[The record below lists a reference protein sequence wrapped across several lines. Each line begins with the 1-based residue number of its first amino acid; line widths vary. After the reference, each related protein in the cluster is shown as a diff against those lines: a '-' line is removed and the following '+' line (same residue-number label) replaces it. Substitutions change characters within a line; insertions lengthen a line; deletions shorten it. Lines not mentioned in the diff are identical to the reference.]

1 MLDKHLIP
9 FLLLTTILSVATTTI
24 STAQNQ
30 AGDTVRYDYSFEFRS
45 GIYTSFYSFRNNSP
59 IPYSSFVS
67 PAYDNDF
74 FNNLRKA
81 ETISFYDANGTLN
94 EIPRKLVWGYA
105 NNGKPNI
112 YWNNKANLIPYIGTI
127 SHFVSTELVTHYVG
141 GTMMYDPMYIPST
154 QSYTTEELVHY
165 FINMNTGEIIPYG
178 SKNLL
183 ELIKDDT
190 ELYNEY
196 SKLGKRKRIKS
207 IMEYVQKYNQRHP
220 IYFNK

>member
-1 MLDKHLIP
+1 MLNKRFIL
-9 FLLLTTILSVATTTI
+9 FLLLVITIL
-24 STAQNQ
+24 TASAQQNE
-30 AGDTVRYDYSFEFRS
+30 ADTVRYDYSFSFNN
-45 GIYTSFYSFRNNSP
+45 GLYTSFYSFRNNAP
-59 IPYSSFVS
+59 IPFDRIVS

-74 FNNLRKA
+74 FKNILKA
-81 ETISFYDANGTLN
+81 ETISFYDENGTPN
-94 EIPRKLVWGYA
+94 ELPRKLIWGYA

-112 YWNNKANLIPYIGTI
+112 YWNNKFNLIPYIGTI

-165 FINMNTGEIIPYG
+165 FINMNTGEIITYS

-207 IMEYVQKYNQRHP
+207 VMEYVQKYNKKHP

>member
-1 MLDKHLIP
+1 MLNNRFILI
-9 FLLLTTILSVATTTI
+9 LLLTLTFFGNA
-24 STAQNQ
+24 TAQETEKE
-30 AGDTVRYDYSFEFRS
+30 TVRYDYSFEFKN
-45 GIYTSFYSFRNNSP
+45 GVYTSFYSFRNNSP
-59 IPYSSFVS
+59 IPFSRFVS
-67 PAYDNDF
+67 PAYDDDF
-74 FNNLRKA
+74 FKKLLKV
-81 ETISFYDANGTLN
+81 ETISFYDENGTLN
-94 EIPRKLVWGYA
+94 EIPRKLIWGYA

-112 YWNNKANLIPYIGTI
+112 YWNNKFNLIPYIGTI

-165 FINMNTGEIIPYG
+165 FINMYTGEIISYG

-190 ELYNEY
+190 ELHTEY

-207 IMEYVQKYNQRHP
+207 IMEYVQKYNRKHP

>member
-1 MLDKHLIP
+1 MLNKRFIL
-9 FLLLTTILSVATTTI
+9 FLFLAITIYSA
-24 STAQNQ
+24 SAQQND
-30 AGDTVRYDYSFEFRS
+30 ADTVRYDYSFPFNN
-45 GIYTSFYSFRNNSP
+45 GLYPSFYSFRNNAP
-59 IPYSSFVS
+59 IPFDRIIS

-74 FNNLRKA
+74 FKNILKA
-81 ETISFYDANGTLN
+81 ETISFYDENGTLN
-94 EIPRKLVWGYA
+94 ELPTKMIWGYA

-112 YWNNKANLIPYIGTI
+112 YRNNKFNLIPYIGTI

-165 FINMNTGEIIPYG
+165 FINMNTGEIITYS

-183 ELIKDDT
+183 ELIKDDS

-196 SKLGKRKRIKS
+196 SKLSKRKRIKS
-207 IMEYVQKYNQRHP
+207 VMEYLQKYNRNHP

>member
-1 MLDKHLIP
+1 MLNKHFIL
-9 FLLLTTILSVATTTI
+9 FLLLAITFSIAS
-24 STAQNQ
+24 AQQNK
-30 AGDTVRYDYSFEFRS
+30 ADTVRYDYSFSFNN
-45 GIYTSFYSFRNNSP
+45 GLYTSFYSFRNNAP
-59 IPYSSFVS
+59 IPFDRIVS

-74 FNNLRKA
+74 FKNILKA
-81 ETISFYDANGTLN
+81 ETISFYDENGTLN
-94 EIPRKLVWGYA
+94 ELPRKLIWGYA

-112 YWNNKANLIPYIGTI
+112 YWNNKSNLIPYIGTI

-141 GTMMYDPMYIPST
+141 GTMMYDPTYIPST

-165 FINMNTGEIIPYG
+165 FINMNTGEIITYS

-207 IMEYVQKYNQRHP
+207 VMEYVQKYNQRHP

>member
-1 MLDKHLIP
+1 MLNNRII
-9 FLLLTTILSVATTTI
+9 FTILLTLTIFCSI
-24 STAQNQ
+24 SAQDNNK
-30 AGDTVRYDYSFEFRS
+30 VRYDYSFEFKN
-45 GIYTSFYSFRNNSP
+45 GVYTSFYSFRNNSP
-59 IPYSSFVS
+59 IPFSSFVS
-67 PAYDNDF
+67 PAYDEDF
-74 FNNLRKA
+74 FKNLPKA
-81 ETISFYDANGTLN
+81 ETISFYDENGTLN
-94 EIPRKLVWGYA
+94 ELPRKLIWGYA

-112 YWNNKANLIPYIGTI
+112 YWNNKSNLIPYIGTI

-154 QSYTTEELVHY
+154 QTYTTEELVHY
-165 FINMNTGEIIPYG
+165 FIDMNTGEIISYG

-220 IYFNK
+220 IYFNN

>member
-1 MLDKHLIP
+1 MLNKRLIL
-9 FLLLTTILSVATTTI
+9 FLLLVITI
-24 STAQNQ
+24 STVSAQQND
-30 AGDTVRYDYSFEFRS
+30 ADTVRYDYSFSFNN
-45 GIYTSFYSFRNNSP
+45 GLYTSFYSFRNNAP
-59 IPYSSFVS
+59 IPFDRIVS

-74 FNNLRKA
+74 FKNILKA
-81 ETISFYDANGTLN
+81 ETISFYDENGTLN
-94 EIPRKLVWGYA
+94 ELPRKLIWGYA

-112 YWNNKANLIPYIGTI
+112 YWNNKSNLIPYIGTI

-165 FINMNTGEIIPYG
+165 FINMNTGEIITYS

-196 SKLGKRKRIKS
+196 SKLGKRKRVKS
-207 IMEYVQKYNQRHP
+207 VMEYVQKYNKKHP

>member
-1 MLDKHLIP
+1 MLNNRFILI
-9 FLLLTTILSVATTTI
+9 LLLTLSFF
-24 STAQNQ
+24 STAFAQES
-30 AGDTVRYDYSFEFRS
+30 AKETVRYDYSFEFKD
-45 GIYTSFYSFRNNSP
+45 GVYTSFFSFRNNSP
-59 IPYSSFVS
+59 VPFSRIVS
-67 PAYDNDF
+67 PAYDDDF
-74 FNNLRKA
+74 FKNLLKA
-81 ETISFYDANGTLN
+81 ETISFYDENGTLN
-94 EIPRKLVWGYA
+94 EMPRKTIWGYA

-112 YWNNKANLIPYIGTI
+112 YWLNKFNLIPYIGTI

-165 FINMNTGEIIPYG
+165 FINMNTGEITTYS

-196 SKLGKRKRIKS
+196 SKLGKRKRSKS
-207 IMEYVQKYNQRHP
+207 IMEYLQKYNRKHP